1 MAGSRGCGTSEF
13 WMRHRGTFRIG
24 VKPMVASPK
33 AAFDQGAA
41 KCAKLLL
48 VYIVRD
54 LLSITYDLRWLKS

>member
-1 MAGSRGCGTSEF
+1 
-13 WMRHRGTFRIG
+13 MRHRGTFRIG

-41 KCAKLLL
+41 KCAKLL
-48 VYIVRD
+48 YIVRD